1 MIKAILRGM
10 VIGIANIIPG
20 VSGGTMA
27 VAMGIYD
34 KMIHAATHLFSEF
47 KKSMKV
53 LLPILIG
60 AVIAV
65 VVVARIIEFAF
76 DKAPIQTNLFFIGL
90 ILGSL
95 PMMAQKVKGN
105 TIRISH
111 IISFLIFFALV
122 IAFALMGEGEER
134 AAELTINLIGALKL
148 FGVGVV
154 AAATMVIPG
163 VSGSMMLML
172 MGYYNP
178 VLKTINSFVSNLA
191 DGNVAGM
198 WHDCGFLIPFGIGVV
213 FGIFAIAKI
222 IEKIFEKFPMQAYWA
237 IIGLIIASPVAIVLL
252 NDFSGINVVSV
263 ITGLVMLGIGIIISR
278 KLGGE

>member
-1 MIKAILRGM
+1 M
-10 VIGIANIIPG
+10 VIGVANIIPG

-47 KKSMKV
+47 KKSMKI
-53 LLPILIG
+53 LLPIVIG
-60 AVIAV
+60 AVIAIV
-65 VVVARIIEFAF
+65 IGAKIIGFSLE
-76 DKAPIQTNLFFIGL
+76 KAPIQTNLFFIGL

-95 PMMAQKVKGN
+95 PLMAQKVKGKK
-105 TIRISH
+105 IQLSYILA
-111 IISFLIFFALV
+111 FLIFFVIV
-122 IAFALMGEGEER
+122 IAFALMGEEEGR
-134 AAELTINLIGALKL
+134 AADLSLSVIGILKL

-178 VLKTINSFVSNLA
+178 VLNTINSFVSNLA
-191 DGNVAGM
+191 DGDIAGM
-198 WHDCGFLIPFGIGVV
+198 WSDCGVLIPFGIGVV
-213 FGIFAIAKI
+213 VGIFAIAKI

-252 NDFSGINVVSV
+252 NDFSGINAVSI
-263 ITGLVMLGIGIIISR
+263 ITGIIMLGIGILISR

>member
-60 AVIAV
+60 AVIAI

>member
-65 VVVARIIEFAF
+65 IVVARIIEFAF

-111 IISFLIFFALV
+111 IISFLIFFVLV

-134 AAELTINLIGALKL
+134 AAELTISLIGALKL

-213 FGIFAIAKI
+213 VGIFAIAKI

-263 ITGLVMLGIGIIISR
+263 ITGIVMLGIGIIISR

>member
-60 AVIAV
+60 AVIAI

-111 IISFLIFFALV
+111 IISFLIFFVLV

-263 ITGLVMLGIGIIISR
+263 ITGIVMLGIGIIISR

>member
-1 MIKAILRGM
+1 MIKTILKGM
-10 VIGIANIIPG
+10 VIGVANIIPG

-47 KKSMKV
+47 KKSMKI
-53 LLPILIG
+53 LLPIVIG
-60 AVIAV
+60 AVIAIV
-65 VVVARIIEFAF
+65 IGAKIIGFSLE
-76 DKAPIQTNLFFIGL
+76 KAPIQTNLFFIGL

-95 PMMAQKVKGN
+95 PLMAQKVKGKK
-105 TIRISH
+105 IQLSYILA
-111 IISFLIFFALV
+111 FLIFFVIV
-122 IAFALMGEGEER
+122 IAFALMGEEEGR
-134 AAELTINLIGALKL
+134 AADLSLSVIGILKL
-148 FGVGVV
+148 FGVGVI

-178 VLKTINSFVSNLA
+178 VLNTINSFMSNLT
-191 DGNVAGM
+191 DGDIAGM
-198 WHDCGFLIPFGIGVV
+198 WSDCGVLIPFGIGVV
-213 FGIFAIAKI
+213 VGIFAIARI

-252 NDFSGINVVSV
+252 NDFSGINAVSI
-263 ITGLVMLGIGIIISR
+263 ITGIIMLGIGILISR